1 MRRLWNPTLLVWGG
15 PYSHDMKI
23 AKIASV
29 TLLALSLAACGQEV
43 TNTDE
48 SPKNSANS
56 SSSTSAESSSA
67 SASDDGASSGD
78 SSAEPSEES
87 SESSS
92 LTKKFGSTF
101 TWDDKVAVTVSEPK
115 LYTPSESAAVD
126 GSFKKFVVVEI
137 VLKNGSDKPY
147 SPGSDFMTSA
157 TTGDV
162 EADRV
167 YDSGNGVDS
176 PMVDVLPGKSLKWKE
191 AYGVNESGDLVLKVE
206 NGFGNAAGYYQK

>member
-1 MRRLWNPTLLVWGG
+1 MEWGC

-56 SSSTSAESSSA
+56 SSSQSSSE
-67 SASDDGASSGD
+67 SAGDGASSGD
-78 SSAEPSEES
+78 TSAEPSEES

-115 LYTPSESAAVD
+115 PYTPSESAAVD

-167 YDSGNGVDS
+167 FDSGNGVDS